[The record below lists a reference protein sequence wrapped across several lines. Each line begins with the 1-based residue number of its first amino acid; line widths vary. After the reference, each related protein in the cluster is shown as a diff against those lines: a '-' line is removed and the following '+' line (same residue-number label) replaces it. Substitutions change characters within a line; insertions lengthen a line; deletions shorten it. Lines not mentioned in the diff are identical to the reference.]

1 MSNKGNLTSLSR
13 SFAVLVW
20 LMPSLALASQCDTSL
35 PAEQQKVGQTR
46 LSVLFWDVYDARLFT
61 PSGSF
66 DWEQRK
72 QQRKTLILDYL
83 RDIKATDLVD
93 KTAEEWE
100 RLGLSHEDQQQWL
113 DTLNQMWPNI
123 KEGDCLALVETE
135 QGYANF
141 YQGDKLLGT
150 IENETFTEHFL
161 AIWLSPESRYEDE
174 RDELTGASS

>member
-1 MSNKGNLTSLSR
+1 MNRLIKS
-13 SFAVLVW
+13 
-20 LMPSLALASQCDTSL
+20 SLAMALTLVLAPTLAFASDCDSAV
-35 PAEQQKVGQTR
+35 PNDQNRVGQTR

-61 PSGSF
+61 PDGKF

-72 QQRKTLILDYL
+72 QQRKTLVLDYL
-83 RDIKATDLVD
+83 RDIKAADLVD

-100 RLGLSHEDQQQWL
+100 RLDFDHQDQQQWL
-113 DTLNQMWPNI
+113 DTLNDIWPDI
-123 KEGDCLALVETE
+123 KEGDCLALVENE
-135 QGYANF
+135 DGHADF

-150 IENETFTEHFL
+150 IENSTFTEQFL